1 MKRIYLVGTG
11 QQVRLVRA
19 PNRAQALAHVA
30 RSTIAVSVATQ
41 DELVK
46 MLTGGIKVEDVT
58 QADTPD
64 MLEETPA

>member
-41 DELVK
+41 NDLVK
-46 MLTGGIKVEDVT
+46 MLTAGIQVEDVAA
-58 QADTPD
+58 QAERAE
-64 MLEETPA
+64 LEEAAA

>member
-11 QQVRLVRA
+11 QHVRLVRA

-41 DELVK
+41 NDLVK
-46 MLTGGIKVEDVT
+46 MLTAGTKVEDVAQPET
-58 QADTPD
+58 DELLEQA
-64 MLEETPA
+64 A

>member
-41 DELVK
+41 NDLVK
-46 MLTGGIKVEDVT
+46 MLTAGIQVEDVAA
-58 QADTPD
+58 QAEQAE
-64 MLEETPA
+64 LEEAAA

>member
-41 DELVK
+41 NDLVK
-46 MLTGGIKVEDVT
+46 MLTAGIQVEDVAA
-58 QADTPD
+58 QAEQAE
-64 MLEETPA
+64 LKEAAA

>member
-30 RSTIAVSVATQ
+30 RSTIAVNVASQ
-41 DELVK
+41 DDLVK
-46 MLTGGIKVEDVT
+46 MLTAGIKVEDVSPQVEQT
-58 QADTPD
+58 E
-64 MLEETPA
+64 LEEAA

>member
-30 RSTIAVSVATQ
+30 RSTIAVNVASQ
-41 DELVK
+41 DDLVK
-46 MLTGGIKVEDVT
+46 MLTAGIKVEDVSPQVEQT
-58 QADTPD
+58 E
-64 MLEETPA
+64 LEEVA

>member
-41 DELVK
+41 NDLVK
-46 MLTGGIKVEDVT
+46 MLTAGIQVEDVAA
-58 QADTPD
+58 QAEQAE
-64 MLEETPA
+64 LEAAAA

>member
-11 QQVRLVRA
+11 QHVRLVRA

-41 DELVK
+41 NDLVK
-46 MLTGGIKVEDVT
+46 MLTAGAKVEDVAQPET
-58 QADTPD
+58 DELLEQA
-64 MLEETPA
+64 A